1 MVDGY
6 EDWRIR
12 NVSYACLTWQ
22 ALSNYITGNLSISP
36 ELVSG
41 ILMED
46 FVSPALLFIIDKTWF
61 YSLYAIFCS
70 FWNEFVSCLFVCWV
84 LAFNCLWYLYSV
96 NKLQFGSFHT
106 DLIVVF
112 YVGVLFFGRGVGGNS
127 LQTTQSRSNNY
138 NVPFMSE
145 NVLNWL
151 IFNKHC

>member
-1 MVDGY
+1 M
-6 EDWRIR
+6 
-12 NVSYACLTWQ
+12 
-22 ALSNYITGNLSISP
+22 
-36 ELVSG
+36 
-41 ILMED
+41 
-46 FVSPALLFIIDKTWF
+46 
-61 YSLYAIFCS
+61 
-70 FWNEFVSCLFVCWV
+70 
-84 LAFNCLWYLYSV
+84 

-112 YVGVLFFGRGVGGNS
+112 YVGFSFFGRGVGGNS